1 MQFSCQKSETSS
13 CPSTPS
19 PTSTT
24 SASSRVN
31 QETLYALIAENADLR
46 AEVDALRE
54 HIENLERQGTK
65 QWIQENLE
73 EAQQLIDNIVGIK
86 GITENPLKAAAELE
100 GRSILTRH
108 TDTTNTTYRG
118 DKNVI
123 SATTSGTLGR
133 QVVIPSHEELY
144 GY

>member
-1 MQFSCQKSETSS
+1 MQFSCQKFETSS

-31 QETLYALIAENADLR
+31 QETLYALVAENADLR

-86 GITENPLKAAAELE
+86 GITENPLKAAAKLE
-100 GRSILTRH
+100 GLSILTSH
-108 TDTTNTTYRG
+108 TNTTNSVYCG

-123 SATTSGTLGR
+123 SATTSGTLEK
-133 QVVIPSHEELY
+133 QFVIPPHDELY

>member
-1 MQFSCQKSETSS
+1 MQYSCEKSETSS

-31 QETLYALIAENADLR
+31 QETLYALMAENADLR

-86 GITENPLKAAAELE
+86 GITENPLKAAAAA
-100 GRSILTRH
+100 GI
-108 TDTTNTTYRG
+108 
-118 DKNVI
+118 I
-123 SATTSGTLGR
+123 SY
-133 QVVIPSHEELY
+133 SH
-144 GY
+144 

>member
-1 MQFSCQKSETSS
+1 MQFSCEKSDASS

-31 QETLYALIAENADLR
+31 QETMYALIAENADLR

-54 HIENLERQGTK
+54 HIENMERQGMK

-73 EAQQLIDNIVGIK
+73 EAQHLIDNIVGIK
-86 GITENPLKAAAELE
+86 GITETPLKAAAAA
-100 GRSILTRH
+100 GI
-108 TDTTNTTYRG
+108 
-118 DKNVI
+118 I
-123 SATTSGTLGR
+123 S
-133 QVVIPSHEELY
+133 H
-144 GY
+144 